1 MTALEKSYP
10 AYLGNEPYLHLC
22 FSEKSSKKVLAL
34 LRRLRLR
41 GVRVWYGAEAS
52 SDRSIREAMHERMVG
67 AALTVIYLD
76 EAFRSDPIAKSKLL
90 ACQRE
95 KHRMICLNTDGGDG
109 GLSIGLHADACEV
122 KLNRGASAEEAER
135 ALLHADG
142 FSQELIGTPEKPER
156 KRVRIL
162 TIIVIIAAAALL
174 TAGALYFLQHRNVTP
189 PEEPTV
195 PTDTVTIEDERI
207 REAISNSLG
216 GGLLTEENL
225 QTVTVLRLEG
235 DTLPDDLSALKLLP
249 ALETIELSQPAA
261 GKASAYPELSGY
273 TIELYGG
280 ASE

>member
-1 MTALEKSYP
+1 MTALEKTYP

-41 GVRVWYGAEAS
+41 GVRVWYGAEVS
-52 SDRSIREAMHERMVG
+52 SDRSAREAAHERMIG

-76 EAFRSDPIAKSKLL
+76 ETFRNDPIAKSKLL

-122 KLNRGASAEEAER
+122 KLNRNASAEEMER

-142 FSQELIGTPEKPER
+142 FSQELIGTPEKETNR
-156 KRVRIL
+156 LKIL
-162 TIIVIIAAAALL
+162 TVIIIAVTAALL
-174 TAGALYFLQHRNVTP
+174 AAGGLYFLQHRKAVPT
-189 PEEPTV
+189 EEPNV
-195 PTDTVTIEDERI
+195 PTDTVMIENETI
-207 REAISNSLG
+207 RESVRNSLG

-225 QTVTVLRLEG
+225 QKVTMLRLEG
-235 DTLPDDLSALKLLP
+235 NTLPDDLSALKLLP
-249 ALETIELSQPAA
+249 ALETIELSQSAA
-261 GKASAYPELSGY
+261 GEVSSHPELSGF

-280 ASE
+280 VSE